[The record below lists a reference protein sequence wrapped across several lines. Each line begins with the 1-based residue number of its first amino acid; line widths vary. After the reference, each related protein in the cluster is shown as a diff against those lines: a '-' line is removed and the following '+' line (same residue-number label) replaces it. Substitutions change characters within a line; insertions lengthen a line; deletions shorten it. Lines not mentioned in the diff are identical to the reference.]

1 MLFCSICSA
10 NASSIKVPLGIL
22 KDPSFEDNG
31 SAKTLPKILSFKC
44 CTTSP
49 PSIIDL
55 SSIPSFVSQSSSLIT
70 RSCATSTN
78 LRVK

>member
-10 NASSIKVPLGIL
+10 KASSIRVPLEIL
-22 KDPSFEDNG
+22 NDPSLEDNG
-31 SAKTLPKILSFKC
+31 SAKTLPKILSLRC
-44 CTTSP
+44 WTTSP

-70 RSCATSTN
+70 KSWATSTN
-78 LRVK
+78 LLVR

>member
-31 SAKTLPKILSFKC
+31 SAKTLPKISGKYFSEK
-44 CTTSP
+44 
-49 PSIIDL
+49 IITDSYKKTYDENDQKKL
-55 SSIPSFVSQSSSLIT
+55 YEISKNLIMKF
-70 RSCATSTN
+70 S
-78 LRVK
+78 K